1 MAETAIIT
9 ELRARMLAQQHRC
22 TIVPFGAGWWIRGPG
37 VDLLVGDLRELRA
50 VDLMPPP
57 VDKTERGPVLEVR
70 PARVPFRGRPR

>member
-1 MAETAIIT
+1 MTQTSTII
-9 ELRARMLAQQHRC
+9 ELRARLLAQQHRC
-22 TIVPFGAGWWIRGPG
+22 TITPFGAGWWIRGPF

-57 VDKTERGPVLEVR
+57 VDRIEARSPIEVR